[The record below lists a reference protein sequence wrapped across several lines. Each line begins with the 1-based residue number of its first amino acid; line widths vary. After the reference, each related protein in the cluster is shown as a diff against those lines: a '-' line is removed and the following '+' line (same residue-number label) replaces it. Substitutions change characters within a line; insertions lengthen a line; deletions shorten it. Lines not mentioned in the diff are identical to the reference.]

1 MENQKERMK
10 KKIDSRMRKID
21 VVLVN
26 REQRKDDIKEIINQR
41 DLV

>member
-1 MENQKERMK
+1 MK